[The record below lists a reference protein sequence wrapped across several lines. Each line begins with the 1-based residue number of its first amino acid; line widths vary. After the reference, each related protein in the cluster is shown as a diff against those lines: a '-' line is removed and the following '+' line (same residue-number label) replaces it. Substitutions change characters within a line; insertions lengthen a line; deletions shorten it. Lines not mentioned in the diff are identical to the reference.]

1 MDAFCW
7 VKRDSYLPVG
17 SQNLKAA
24 AKAKLRYKSSCH
36 WSDIGGM
43 RYSITPIVTLLAFAY
58 WPADSL
64 GFRHSKAWVWIL
76 PLVIKCVFVPS

>member
-24 AKAKLRYKSSCH
+24 AKAKLRYLHILLLLLKYQH
-36 WSDIGGM
+36 AIFYWS
-43 RYSITPIVTLLAFAY
+43 IVTLLAFACRLTE
-58 WPADSL
+58 PQGCRQGQAQ
-64 GFRHSKAWVWIL
+64 V
-76 PLVIKCVFVPS
+76 